1 MKYKFHLS
9 NFFIGFLLHQYLPQT
24 TKASIRNKCPSGGP
38 ISALSDKSHSLEF
51 PPARD
56 LQLWI
61 NYIFNYNKWGEEKQV
76 PQCVRKE
83 ALSEVQIAC
92 HHLASDLGNYRFPFI
107 LAIVVLFVFFSLSL
121 HSRHLNFSKSVKL
134 NTLRSFTELKIL
146 HHKTLFM

>member
-24 TKASIRNKCPSGGP
+24 TNASIRNKCPSGGP

-61 NYIFNYNKWGEEKQV
+61 NYIFTYNKWGRKIKCHNVLGMRIQV
-76 PQCVRKE
+76 KFRCLANILGFVLQNLTQYIHHTSCTFKNHSQLNMYRHCKS
-83 ALSEVQIAC
+83 LSE
-92 HHLASDLGNYRFPFI
+92 D
-107 LAIVVLFVFFSLSL
+107 
-121 HSRHLNFSKSVKL
+121 
-134 NTLRSFTELKIL
+134 
-146 HHKTLFM
+146 